1 MKEVINRFLVARG
14 KFSAFKPDCGPST
27 KNNERIQY
35 FTGDLR
41 YIYQNELDKAC
52 FQHRIAYGDFKD
64 LPRRT
69 ASDKVLLYG
78 ACNITKNPKYH
89 KYQP

>member
-1 MKEVINRFLVARG
+1 MHL
-14 KFSAFKPDCGPST
+14 SLYSDCGPST

-35 FTGDLR
+35 FTETGDLR

-64 LPRRT
+64 FPRRT